1 MLFTSSVWHS
11 VESRYAALPPFV
23 LVVRPKERAVQT
35 APDASPRFEAALQG
49 IRTPAPAD
57 YDLGLQYG
65 ETRGVARVVSNEPLF
80 RLFELAI
87 DKIAADGSRDWL
99 EPGTALTI
107 DSSSSTPVLGAS
119 EQDLRGWFQHDLGP
133 LVSILPQG
141 LAGNAVHLVD
151 DQHTAFTG
159 KVDLVT
165 AEFEAVDGHL
175 GLARDTLD
183 VMFQLELD
191 ELLSRNQLRSLFD
204 ASRGADGKGVDFVMA
219 GTAGPP
225 PPHLTSPLTPAS
237 SASPLAAKPS
247 LPVLQPQLAS
257 DSSPAT
263 RTTGPSRHGGDG
275 LDAPDAAQAPRP
287 SKFGAGVCLLSGAL
301 SKMDF
306 TSSAKKRQGQAES
319 ESHAAD
325 TSSAGDASALADSAQ
340 TPPPPGDLQ
349 TSTQPQVGV
358 ENRDSATSKKRQR
371 QRVDCGLAP
380 GGVFSCRYRD
390 QLPDDDNKVDAI
402 LQQVAVALLE
412 REVRLERA
420 AADGVTV
427 ARIDGQP
434 LVIATETSLLP
445 TFYCDRELHLGEPRP
460 LKEALALVSALHLW
474 RTGRA
479 ARLGLDLPDDPA
491 ALLQLALERAD
502 KIGDAM
508 GSRDSGSGHTRA
520 STVSSAST
528 TGTVKPPTTTTQKSR
543 PPAAMAPLAA
553 QFRLNLMLGSIA
565 FTKTSTT
572 FAPSSSS
579 AATTTVMPDRRLQA
593 RDGCTVL
600 LDSSLGVVFKIFDED
615 GEHYH
620 DGRREESVNAK
631 LVQTHPEGALSK
643 IVPPYL
649 GSWCSE
655 SNLLL
660 AFKFDTG
667 VPFKDWVD
675 AAEYVISLRANQD
688 GAEFRRFSSHYRHK
702 GAILEA
708 VSYFHSLGLTH
719 GDLHPQ
725 NMLLQKDGTVH
736 LIDLEQAVFREPEK
750 SRLYRQEGEMEVLAD
765 KLERP
770 GPADAG
776 DAIPTLFPLFLDC
789 LDRNQ
794 VLLA

>member
-1 MLFTSSVWHS
+1 MLFSSSVWHS

-23 LVVRPKERAVQT
+23 LVARPKEFAVQT
-35 APDASPRFEAALQG
+35 SPDAPSRLETALQG

-57 YDLGLQYG
+57 YDLGRQYG

-87 DKIAADGSRDWL
+87 DDIAADGSREWL
-99 EPGTALTI
+99 EPGTALPT
-107 DSSSSTPVLGAS
+107 DPSSSTAVLGAS
-119 EQDLRGWFQHDLGP
+119 ERDLRGWFQRNFGP

-141 LAGNAVHLVD
+141 LAGNAVHLVG
-151 DQHTAFTG
+151 DQHTAATG

-165 AEFEAVDGHL
+165 AESEVVDGHL
-175 GLARDTLD
+175 VFAHDTLD

-191 ELLSRNQLRSLFD
+191 GLLSRNQLRSLFD
-204 ASRGADGKGVDFVMA
+204 ASKGADGKGVDFVVA
-219 GTAGPP
+219 GTADPLASSSPP
-225 PPHLTSPLTPAS
+225 PLTAATSAPPLAVALSSPAS
-237 SASPLAAKPS
+237 QS
-247 LPVLQPQLAS
+247 QLGS
-257 DSSPAT
+257 TPSPAT
-263 RTTGPSRHGGDG
+263 RTTGPSRQSGDG

-287 SKFGAGVCLLSGAL
+287 SKFGAGVRLLSGAL
-301 SKMDF
+301 SKMGL
-306 TSSAKKRQGQAES
+306 TSSAKKRQGQVES
-319 ESHAAD
+319 ESLAAD
-325 TSSAGDASALADSAQ
+325 ISSAADASALADSTQ
-340 TPPPPGDLQ
+340 TPLPLSNLQ
-349 TSTQPQVGV
+349 TSAQPQVGV
-358 ENRDSATSKKRQR
+358 ENRESGTSKKRQR
-371 QRVDCGLAP
+371 QRVDYGLAP

-390 QLPDDDNKVDAI
+390 QLSDDDNKVDAI

-420 AADGVTV
+420 AADGATE

-434 LVIATETSLLP
+434 LVIATETLVLP
-445 TFYCDRELHLGEPRP
+445 IFYFGRELHLGEPRP
-460 LKEALALVSALHLW
+460 LKEALGLVSALHLW

-491 ALLQLALERAD
+491 ALLQLALKRAD
-502 KIGDAM
+502 DIGDAM
-508 GSRDSGSGHTRA
+508 GSRDSESGHTRA
-520 STVSSAST
+520 SSVSSATT

-543 PPAAMAPLAA
+543 PPVAMAPLAA

-615 GEHYH
+615 GEHYY

-643 IVPPYL
+643 ILPPYL

-655 SNLLL
+655 SHLLL
-660 AFKFDTG
+660 AFKVDTG

-675 AAEYVISLRANQD
+675 AAE
-688 GAEFRRFSSHYRHK
+688 HK

-719 GDLHPQ
+719 GNLQPQ

-750 SRLYRQEGEMEVLAD
+750 CRLYLQEGEFKHVES
-765 KLERP
+765 KLDRP
-770 GPADAG
+770 DHADAG
-776 DAIPTLFPLFLDC
+776 DAIRMWIPTLFPLFLDC